1 MSSPRPG
8 APGNRTRSA
17 GGAVGFRWWVSG
29 AIDSAT
35 MADKK
40 QTRGDAVRQAVD
52 EAFQAAAG
60 QAQFTRDRASD
71 IVDELTGAAGRLRD
85 ALEDMRPPSVEEY
98 NKLRDEVRV

>member
-1 MSSPRPG
+1 
-8 APGNRTRSA
+8 
-17 GGAVGFRWWVSG
+17 
-29 AIDSAT
+29 

-52 EAFQAAAG
+52 EAFQTAAG

-85 ALEDMRPPSVEEY
+85 ALEELRPPSAEDY
-98 NKLRDEVRV
+98 NKLRDEVRVLAERVARLEEAQTRPKRAPRSTAKKS